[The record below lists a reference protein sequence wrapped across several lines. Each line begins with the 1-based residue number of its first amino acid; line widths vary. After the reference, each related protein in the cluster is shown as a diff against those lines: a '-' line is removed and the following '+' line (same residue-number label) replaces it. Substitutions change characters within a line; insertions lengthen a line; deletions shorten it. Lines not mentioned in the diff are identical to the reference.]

1 MHTMIIELQLLS
13 HLNNALKGL
22 LLKGLMFESETN
34 GFVDDL
40 ILSQYS
46 FSFTHTLIFSIR
58 KVVTTN
64 DIHFFFRHTK
74 QLAFASVIS
83 LYKNRTINDV
93 YETRRG
99 SLMTHSLLSAASPR
113 PTTG

>member
-64 DIHFFFRHTK
+64 DIQFFSAIQSSWHLRQLLVYTK
-74 QLAFASVIS
+74 IGQLMMFM
-83 LYKNRTINDV
+83 K
-93 YETRRG
+93 RG
-99 SLMTHSLLSAASPR
+99 EGR
-113 PTTG
+113 